1 MTTKTPTNETNTMSA
16 KERDSLREV
25 VRLNGRVAKTAI
37 DEYAA
42 TLRARMEENLSKIF
56 DEDDE
61 RWSELVAHAKQVGH
75 EADEK
80 LKAIAKASGIPMEN
94 APGFM
99 CGFINRG
106 RYGLRERRDEVRKAG
121 NAEIDARVKKAR
133 AQLERAL
140 AAKHTELLAGSLTS
154 ETAKAALAAMPTPEQ
169 LLPPLKKRDI
179 AGLLSGHPTAL
190 MLSVESVN
198 DWEEGY

>member
-1 MTTKTPTNETNTMSA
+1 MTA
-16 KERDSLREV
+16 KERDALREV

-42 TLRARMEENLSKIF
+42 TLRSRMEENLSRIF

-61 RWSELVAHAKQVGH
+61 RWSELVAHAKQVSH

-94 APGFM
+94 APGFA
-99 CGFINRG
+99 CAFINRG
-106 RYGLRERRDEVRKAG
+106 RYGLKDRRDEVRRAG

-133 AQLERAL
+133 AHLERAL
-140 AAKHTELLAGSLTS
+140 AAKHTELLAGALTS
-154 ETAKAALAAMPTPEQ
+154 ANARAVLASMPTPEQ
-169 LLPPLKKRDI
+169 LLPPMEKRDI
-179 AGLLSGHPTAL
+179 AGLLAGNPAAL
-190 MLSVESVN
+190 MLSAESVN
-198 DWEEGY
+198 EWDQ